1 MSRQTATLVALWAI
15 VGAAVV
21 LSIASWIQLWRHVR
35 DRRADARRDRSAAR
49 PD

>member
-1 MSRQTATLVALWAI
+1 VSRQTATLVALWAI
-15 VGAAVV
+15 VAAAVV

-35 DRRADARRDRSAAR
+35 DRRAASPRDRSAG